1 MIDMNVEIVK
11 QEKNELEFKIDNL
24 NVAEILRVYLNRQG
38 IDFAAWRREH
48 PSKPI
53 IFRVQSKDGA
63 KKEISEAIKAI
74 GKDLDKI
81 KGLVK
86 K

>member
-1 MIDMNVEIVK
+1 MIGMNVEIVK

-38 IDFAAWRREH
+38 VDFAAWRREH
-48 PSKPI
+48 PSKPV
-53 IFRVQSKDGA
+53 IFRVQSKDNA
-63 KKEISEAIKAI
+63 KKEISEAVKTIVQ
-74 GKDLDKI
+74 DLDKM